1 MPDTTGEN
9 ERQATESTSSTGH
22 VPPIGSGAVPLT
34 IYFHWCKACGICI
47 SFCPN
52 QVFTS
57 DRDGKPVI
65 SYPDKCTQC
74 AICWLHCPDMAI
86 VSNEK

>member
-1 MPDTTGEN
+1 MPDTPGEN
-9 ERQATESTSSTGH
+9 ERQATESTSS
-22 VPPIGSGAVPLT
+22 SGAGPLT

-65 SYPDKCTQC
+65 SFPDKCTQC